1 MNSLFTL
8 FLAQNAAEKL
18 TFWEQLSQFF
28 GAESPADLLSW
39 EFWLVLTILFMAG
52 EILTAGFL
60 LGALTPGTLLAGLFA
75 AFDAS
80 MSVQLLAFSGGT
92 VIGLVI
98 LRPLFLK
105 RVMNQGDPSN
115 VEALV
120 KRNATVIAA
129 IPANGIG
136 EVKIMSESWRAT
148 SETSIE
154 AGSTVQ
160 VQSVAG
166 NTLTVTPV

>member
-1 MNSLFTL
+1 MHSLFTL
-8 FLAQNAAEKL
+8 LLAQNTAEKL

-75 AFDAS
+75 AFNAS

-92 VIGLVI
+92 VLGLVV

-105 RVMNQGDPSN
+105 RAMNQGEPSN
-115 VEALV
+115 VDALV
-120 KRNATVIAA
+120 QRKAKVLTA

-148 SETSIE
+148 SDTAID
-154 AGSTVQ
+154 AGATVQ
-160 VQSVAG
+160 VQSVEG